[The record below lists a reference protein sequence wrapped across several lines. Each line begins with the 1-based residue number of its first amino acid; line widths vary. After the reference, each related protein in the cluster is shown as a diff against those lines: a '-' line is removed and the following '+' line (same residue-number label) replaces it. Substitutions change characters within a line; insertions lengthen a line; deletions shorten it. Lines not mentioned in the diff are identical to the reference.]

1 LRTFSTLL
9 PGVYFDRVRFDELA
23 EGFLADYRINGKR
36 SLVRAERSVEHLK
49 TFFEGARVTNITSPA
64 IQKYI
69 EKRIEQKAA
78 NASINRELAAL
89 KRMLNLGARQ
99 TPPKVDRVPFIPML
113 QENNVRKG
121 FFEHGDFLKLR
132 DAMPDH
138 LKGFVTFAYKTG
150 WRLSEI
156 TGLTWDKVD
165 FNQRVVRLDPGETK
179 NNEARTVSMDDE
191 VLEILQRQKE
201 LRGKSGT
208 VLPNVFLNADGS
220 DQVKRFDKSWK
231 TACKTTQIGRRLFH
245 DFRRSAVRNMVRAG
259 VPERVAMTISG
270 HKTRSVF
277 ERYNIVSE
285 EDIKLAAQKQ
295 AVYLQSQTVTFSGTV
310 VDFNEKGAN
319 RKSG

>member
-1 LRTFSTLL
+1 
-9 PGVYFDRVRFDELA
+9 VYFDRVRFDELA

-36 SLVRAERSVEHLK
+36 SLVRAERSVQHLK
-49 TFFEGARVTNITSPA
+49 TFFEGTPVTHITSPA

-69 EKRIEQKAA
+69 EKRIEQDAA
-78 NASINRELAAL
+78 NATINRELAAL
-89 KRMLNLGARQ
+89 KRMLNLGVRQ
-99 TPPKVDRVPFIPML
+99 TPPKVDRVPYIPML
-113 QENNVRKG
+113 REDNVRKG
-121 FFEHGDFLKLR
+121 FFEHGEFLALR
-132 DAMPDH
+132 DALSDH
-138 LKGFVTFAYKTG
+138 LKGFVTFGYKTG

-191 VLEILQRQKE
+191 VLEVLQRQKE

-208 VLPNVFLNADGS
+208 VLPCVFLNAEGT

-231 TACKTTQIGRRLFH
+231 TACKTAEIGKRLFH

-295 AVYLQSQTVTFSGTV
+295 AAYLQSQTVTFSGTV

-319 RKSG
+319 RKSV